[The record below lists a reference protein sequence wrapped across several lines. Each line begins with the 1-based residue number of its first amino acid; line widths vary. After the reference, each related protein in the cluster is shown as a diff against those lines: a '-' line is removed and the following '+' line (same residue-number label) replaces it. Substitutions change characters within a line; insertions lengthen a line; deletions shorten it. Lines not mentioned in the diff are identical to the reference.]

1 MKTYKRLYDKCL
13 DKEYIK
19 AEILVAAKGKRKRKD
34 VVRTLANIDR
44 YVDKIYEI
52 LLTES
57 YKPHLPR
64 ETVISEGTRPKKRII
79 RKIRF
84 FDQIIHHIV
93 IDACK
98 DVFMQGM
105 YVYCCGSVP
114 GRGIHYGKKY
124 IERWVQTDFKN
135 TKYCAQM
142 DIRHYFESV
151 DHEVLKRRLRKRIA
165 DKRMLWLLD
174 TIIDSGGEGIPLG
187 FYTSQWFANY
197 LLEDLDHYIKEQLH
211 VKYYVRYLDDMVIFG
226 RNKKELHRARA
237 AIAEHLEKELNL
249 QMKGNWQLFRMVY
262 TDRNGK
268 ERGRALDFLGFRFY
282 REKTILRKSLMLRIT
297 RTAGRISRKKKPT
310 VYDAASMLSYMGWIT
325 NSDSYLM
332 YESRIK
338 PQIEVKQL
346 KEIVSRHSRKGEK
359 IKNAEIKNHC
369 SMNYGDARTN
379 YHCWGGFWQPAEGVG
394 EDAHRQ
400 CYNCKFYIAG
410 EK

>member
-1 MKTYKRLYDKCL
+1 MRTQKRLYDKCL
-13 DKEYIK
+13 DKAYIK

-34 VVRTLANIDR
+34 VKRTLKNIDR
-44 YVDKIYEI
+44 YTDVIYNI

-64 ETVISEGTRPKKRII
+64 ETVIQEGTRPKKRII

-98 DVFMQGM
+98 DVFTQGM
-105 YVYCCGSVP
+105 YVFCCGSVP

-124 IERWVQTDFKN
+124 IERWVRTDYKN
-135 TKYCAQM
+135 TKYCVQM

-151 DHEVLKRRLRKRIA
+151 DHDVLKRRLRKRIA
-165 DKRMLWLLD
+165 DRKMLKLLD

-197 LLEDLDHYIKEQLH
+197 LLEDLDHYIKETLH
-211 VKYYVRYLDDMVIFG
+211 IKYYVRYLDDMVIFG
-226 RNKKELHRARA
+226 RNKKELHKART
-237 AIAEHLEKELNL
+237 AIADYLTNELNL
-249 QMKGNWQLFRMVY
+249 QMKENWQLFRMAY

-297 RTAGRISRKKKPT
+297 RTANRIGKKKKPT
-310 VYDAASMLSYMGWIT
+310 VYDATSMLSYMGWIE
-325 NSDSYLM
+325 NSDTYRM
-332 YESRIK
+332 YENRIK
-338 PQIEVKQL
+338 PQVTVKQL
-346 KEIVSRHSRKGEK
+346 KEIVSRSAKKENRKEQANDRHYLEK
-359 IKNAEIKNHC
+359 DERHA
-369 SMNYGDARTN
+369 D
-379 YHCWGGFWQPAEGVG
+379 
-394 EDAHRQ
+394 RQ
-400 CYNCKFYIAG
+400 A
-410 EK
+410 

>member
-1 MKTYKRLYDKCL
+1 MKTQKHLYDKCL

-19 AEILVAAKGKRKRKD
+19 AEILIAAKNKRKRKD
-34 VVRTLANIDR
+34 VKRILANIDR
-44 YVDKIYEI
+44 YTDIIYNI
-52 LLTES
+52 LLNES

-64 ETVISEGTRPKKRII
+64 ETVIQEGTRPKKRII

-105 YVYCCGSVP
+105 YVFCCGSVP
-114 GRGIHYGKKY
+114 GRGIHYSKKY
-124 IERWVQTDFKN
+124 IEKWVRKDCKN

-151 DHEVLKRRLRKRIA
+151 DHDILKSRLRKKIA
-165 DKRMLWLLD
+165 DERMLKLLD
-174 TIIDSGGEGIPLG
+174 IIIENGGEGIPLG

-197 LLEDLDHYIKEQLH
+197 LLEDLDHYIKESLH
-211 VKYYVRYLDDMVIFG
+211 IKYYVRYLDDMVIFG
-226 RNKKELHRARA
+226 RNKKELHRART
-237 AIAEHLEKELNL
+237 AIADYLTNELKL

-297 RTAGRISRKKKPT
+297 RKANAIGKKKKPS
-310 VYDAASMLSYMGWIT
+310 VYDATSMLSYMGWIE
-325 NSDSYLM
+325 NSDSYGL
-332 YESRIK
+332 YEDIIK
-338 PQIEVKQL
+338 PKVTVKQL
-346 KEIVSRHSRKGEK
+346 KEIVSRKEKKENSRK
-359 IKNAEIKNHC
+359 
-369 SMNYGDARTN
+369 TN
-379 YHCWGGFWQPAEGVG
+379 Y
-394 EDAHRQ
+394 
-400 CYNCKFYIAG
+400 
-410 EK
+410 

>member
-1 MKTYKRLYDKCL
+1 MKTQKRLYDKCL

-34 VVRTLANIDR
+34 VVRTLKNIDR
-44 YVDKIYEI
+44 YTDIIYNI

-64 ETVISEGTRPKKRII
+64 ETVIQEGTRPKKRII

-98 DVFMQGM
+98 DVFTQGM
-105 YVYCCGSVP
+105 YVFCCGSVP

-124 IERWVQTDFKN
+124 IEKWVRTDFKN

-151 DHEVLKRRLRKRIA
+151 SHDVLKRRLRKRIA
-165 DKRMLWLLD
+165 DKRMLKLLD
-174 TIIDSGGEGIPLG
+174 SIIDSGGEGIPLG

-197 LLEDLDHYIKEQLH
+197 LLEDLDHYIKETLH
-211 VKYYVRYLDDMVIFG
+211 IKYYVRYLDDMVIFG
-226 RNKKELHRARA
+226 RNKKELHRART
-237 AIAEHLEKELNL
+237 AIADYLTKELDL
-249 QMKGNWQLFRMVY
+249 HMKDNWQVFRMVY

-297 RTAGRISRKKKPT
+297 RKAAKIGKKNKPS
-310 VYDAASMLSYMGWIT
+310 VYDATSMLSHMGWIE
-325 NSDSYLM
+325 NSDSYRM
-332 YESRIK
+332 YENRIK
-338 PQIEVKQL
+338 PYITVKQL
-346 KEIVSRHSRKGEK
+346 KEIVSRKSKQDSRKEQANVRAEMEK
-359 IKNAEIKNHC
+359 DKRHA
-369 SMNYGDARTN
+369 D
-379 YHCWGGFWQPAEGVG
+379 
-394 EDAHRQ
+394 
-400 CYNCKFYIAG
+400 
-410 EK
+410 